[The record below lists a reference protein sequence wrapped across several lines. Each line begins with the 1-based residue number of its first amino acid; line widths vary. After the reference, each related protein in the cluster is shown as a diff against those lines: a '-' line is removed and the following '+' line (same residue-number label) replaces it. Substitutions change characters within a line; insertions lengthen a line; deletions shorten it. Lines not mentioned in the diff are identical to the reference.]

1 MYRLKS
7 QFDPHRLDLIKLIQK
22 GKNLISDA
30 VRSCPDGQCYYG
42 RMPDCLRKN
51 LSKVY
56 DRCIRIRVCLK
67 ISNIF
72 VNRTFRTKHLD
83 LAVNL
88 IGYGKRRICCKIAAS
103 SGTAEN
109 TAPASQLTVPVR
121 TGHAAIQSYF
131 VDFFT
136 KHLLKHIVQRMIRLA
151 IPVSYT
157 LPCSRCFTHTD
168 SPALSC
174 SSSSFGI

>member
-1 MYRLKS
+1 MYRLES

-22 GKNLISDA
+22 DKHLIPDT
-30 VRSCPDGQCYYG
+30 VRSCPNGQCYYG
-42 RMPDCLRKN
+42 RMTDRLRKN
-51 LSKVY
+51 LSKVF
-56 DRCIRIRVCLK
+56 DRCIRIRICLK

-72 VNRTFRTKHLD
+72 VDRTLRTKHLD
-83 LAVNL
+83 LTVNL
-88 IGYGKRRICCKIAAS
+88 IGYGKCRICCKITAS

-109 TAPASQLTVPVR
+109 TSPASQLTVPVR

>member
-1 MYRLKS
+1 MYCLLKTGKRVSSSDISGSPLMYRLKS
-7 QFDPHRLDLIKLIQK
+7 QFDPHRLDLIKLTQK

-42 RMPDCLRKN
+42 RMKDRLRKN

-83 LAVNL
+83 LTVNL
-88 IGYGKRRICCKIAAS
+88 IGYGKCRICCKIAAS

-109 TAPASQLTVPVR
+109 TASVSDGSITV
-121 TGHAAIQSYF
+121 GAA
-131 VDFFT
+131 
-136 KHLLKHIVQRMIRLA
+136 H
-151 IPVSYT
+151 
-157 LPCSRCFTHTD
+157 
-168 SPALSC
+168 
-174 SSSSFGI
+174 SSI